1 MTKLGFLC
9 GSLGWGGLEM
19 NQLKNAHWFQKKGYS
34 VFILSKEDA
43 PITKEAKKIGLKII
57 LIPPHRR
64 YKYFFAGLAFKRIIQ
79 EHQLSHIIVRDSKD
93 LNICSIAKTFSRQKF
108 HLSYF
113 MEMQLGVSKRNF
125 LHTARYKKI
134 DEWICPLDY
143 LKEQVLRF
151 TRYSENKIKVIPS
164 ALEFQE
170 TKLTKSEIRAK
181 YGIPEQLFLAGVV
194 GRIDPHK
201 GQIKVLHAIHQLN
214 HPKIAL
220 CLVGSPTIG
229 ETDDYFEEIK
239 AYIQNNQLEEKVFII
254 PHQQEVLELYKAFDV
269 TIMSSTSETF
279 GMVTIESLANGIP
292 IIGTN
297 TGGTPEILQETKFGL
312 LYAAND
318 IKTLQKHLLSLYLKR
333 YHFDTKELKQY
344 SKNFDHQLI
353 LERVEK
359 VLGLLKK

>member
-1 MTKLGFLC
+1 MIKLGFLC

-19 NQLKNAHWFQKKGYS
+19 NQLKNARWFQEKRYS
-34 VFILSKEDA
+34 VFILSKEGA
-43 PITKEAKKIGLKII
+43 PITEEAKKAGLPII

-79 EHQLSHIIVRDSKD
+79 KHQLSHIIVRDSKD
-93 LNICSIAKTFSRQKF
+93 LNICSIAKTFSSQKF

-113 MEMQLGVSKRNF
+113 MEMQIGVSKRNF

-134 DEWICPLDY
+134 NVWVCPLPY

-151 TRYSENKIKVIPS
+151 TRFPESKIQVVPS

-170 TKLTKSEIRAK
+170 TKLNKSEIRAK
-181 YGIPEQLFLAGVV
+181 YSIPEQLFLAGVV

-201 GQIKVLHAIHQLN
+201 GQLKVLRAIHQLN
-214 HPKIAL
+214 HPMIAL

-229 ETDDYFEEIK
+229 ETNDYFEEIK
-239 AYIQNNQLEEKVFII
+239 AYIKNHQLTQKVFII
-254 PHQQEVLELYKAFDV
+254 PHLQEVLELYKAFDV
-269 TIMSSTSETF
+269 TIMSSVSETF

-292 IIGTN
+292 VIGTN
-297 TGGTPEILQETKFGL
+297 TGGTPEILQEGKFGL
-312 LYAAND
+312 LYKPKD
-318 IKTLQKHLLSLYLKR
+318 IRTLQKHLLSLYKNQL
-333 YHFDTKELKQY
+333 HFDADELMKY

-353 LERVEK
+353 LERVER
-359 VLGLLKK
+359 VLGLFKK

>member
-19 NQLKNAHWFQKKGYS
+19 NQLKNARWFQEKGYS
-34 VFILSKEDA
+34 VFVLSKEGA
-43 PITKEAKKIGLKII
+43 PITEEAKKLGLSII

-64 YKYFFAGLAFKRIIQ
+64 YKYFFAGLAFKRIIE

-93 LNICSIAKTFSRQKF
+93 LNICSIAKTFSSQKF

-113 MEMQLGVSKRNF
+113 MEMQIGVSKRNF

-134 DEWICPLDY
+134 DVWVCPLHY

-151 TRYSENKIKVIPS
+151 TRYPENKIHVIPS

-170 TKLTKSEIRAK
+170 TKLNKSEIRAQ
-181 YGIPEQLFLAGVV
+181 YGIPNELFLAGVV

-201 GQIKVLHAIHQLN
+201 GQLKVLHAIHQLN

-229 ETDDYFEEIK
+229 ETDAYFEEIK
-239 AYIQNNQLEEKVFII
+239 TYIKNYQLEQNVFLI
-254 PHQQEVLELYKAFDV
+254 PHQDKVVEIYKAFDV
-269 TIMSSTSETF
+269 SIMSSKSETF
-279 GMVTIESLANGIP
+279 GMVTLESLANGIP
-292 IIGTN
+292 VIGTN
-297 TGGTPEILQETKFGL
+297 TGGTSELLQNGKYGL
-312 LYAAND
+312 LYDAEDLNCL
-318 IKTLQKHLLSLYLKR
+318 KEHLFTLYERKIE
-333 YHFDTKELKQY
+333 FTKNELQAY
-344 SKNFDHQLI
+344 SKTFDVQLI
-353 LERVEK
+353 LPQVEII
-359 VLGLLKK
+359 LKLV

>member
-19 NQLKNAHWFQKKGYS
+19 NQLKNARWFQEKGYS
-34 VFILSKEDA
+34 VFVLSKEGA
-43 PITKEAKKIGLKII
+43 PITEEAKKLGLPII

-64 YKYFFAGLAFKRIIQ
+64 YKYFFAGLAFKRMIQ

-113 MEMQLGVSKRNF
+113 MEMQIGVSKRNF
-125 LHTARYKKI
+125 LHSARYKKI
-134 DEWICPLDY
+134 DVWVCPLHY

-151 TRYSENKIKVIPS
+151 TRFPENKIQVIPS

-170 TKLTKSEIRAK
+170 TKLSKSEIRAK

-201 GQIKVLHAIHQLN
+201 GQLKVLHAIHQLN

-229 ETDDYFEEIK
+229 ETDHYFEEIK
-239 AYIQNNQLEEKVFII
+239 AYIQSNQLDQKVFII
-254 PHQQEVLELYKAFDV
+254 PHQQEVFELYKAFDV
-269 TIMSSTSETF
+269 TIMSSRSETF

-292 IIGTN
+292 VIGTN
-297 TGGTPEILQETKFGL
+297 TGGTPEILQEGKFGL
-312 LYAAND
+312 LYEAND
-318 IKTLQKHLLSLYLKR
+318 IKTLQKHLVSLYKNEL
-333 YHFDTKELKQY
+333 HFDANELIKY
-344 SKNFDHQLI
+344 SKNFDYQRI
-353 LERVEK
+353 IERVEM